1 MANSTRDV
9 ERQVFILDEAE
20 EELDWRD
27 EDKDA
32 LSAPDWLV
40 REEQEWARQKAES
53 VKLKDRS
60 KRTSLQPPEPP
71 APVLHLGNAG
81 TSHPALQSLPVPRS
95 SPHPFPAPPEA
106 KSTSLALPV
115 YPPSTESP
123 RDIALAA
130 HKAKVPAHTPPAHT
144 QSSEGSGEVSLAAP
158 EVKSYPVTVTLSHP
172 PPLHAPSP
180 EGSRDVFLPA
190 SQVKLIPP
198 LLEHNLRLQGLME
211 IYLYPLLNRNYLFSH
226 LLRLWRALALYPGL
240 LKDNSFLMDID
251 PPLHEDPLSESGE
264 GDIPMANQT
273 SGKVKVV
280 FNDHEDSADEFESEH
295 NISDMTNE
303 QHELAKWIKEHDI
316 LISGP
321 FPYHIYHVHCKRG
334 SERAI
339 VEHINKDMACG
350 TVSLNLIQAAFIS
363 QFPGRFYLQA
373 CSITQKCP
381 INIVSQPISQPHPS
395 MW

>member
-27 EDKDA
+27 EDEDA

-60 KRTSLQPPEPP
+60 KRSLLENIVSRWEQRLNETAANETQNPINPRDKHHPLAPSTPSPFPSQASLQPPEPP

-123 RDIALAA
+123 WDIALAA

-211 IYLYPLLNRNYLFSH
+211 IYLYPLLNRNYLFLH

-240 LKDNSFLMDID
+240 LKDNSFLMDVD

-273 SGKVKVV
+273 SGKVKVYANNLYQTELLLNYLTL
-280 FNDHEDSADEFESEH
+280 FS
-295 NISDMTNE
+295 MTMKTV
-303 QHELAKWIKEHDI
+303 LMSLSLSTI
-316 LISGP
+316 
-321 FPYHIYHVHCKRG
+321 FP
-334 SERAI
+334 
-339 VEHINKDMACG
+339 
-350 TVSLNLIQAAFIS
+350 T
-363 QFPGRFYLQA
+363 
-373 CSITQKCP
+373 
-381 INIVSQPISQPHPS
+381 
-395 MW
+395 